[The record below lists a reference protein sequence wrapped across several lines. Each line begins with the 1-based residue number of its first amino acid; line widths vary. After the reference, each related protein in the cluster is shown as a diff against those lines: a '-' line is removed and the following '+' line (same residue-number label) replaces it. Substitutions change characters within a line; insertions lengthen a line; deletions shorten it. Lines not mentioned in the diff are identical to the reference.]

1 MSTLMHRSPSISPS
15 TRPLFDYAVAIG
27 RFQPVHRG
35 HVALLQA
42 GLQTASRMVVLA
54 GSAGQPRSVK
64 NPFTW
69 QERAQMLLAALPDQD
84 RARLCVLGLEDQPGR
99 DADWVS
105 AVESAVQTA
114 LRADGA
120 NPATAR
126 VALVGHV
133 KDASSYYL
141 RLFAHW
147 QWVPIENVA
156 GINATDIRASYFSNT
171 AGPDALWQQETIVPA
186 STVTFL
192 HGFKKTPA
200 WQALSQAW
208 QRQADGSSA
217 A

>member
-1 MSTLMHRSPSISPS
+1 MLPS
-15 TRPLFDYAVAIG
+15 THPLFDCAVAIG

-35 HVALLQA
+35 HVALLKA

-54 GSAGQPRSVK
+54 GSAGQARSVK

-69 QERAQMLLAALPDQD
+69 QERAQMLHAALPEQD
-84 RARLCVLGLEDQPGR
+84 RARLRILGLEDRPGR
-99 DADWVS
+99 DADWVA

-147 QWVPIENVA
+147 QWVPVENVA
-156 GINATDIRASYFSNT
+156 GINATDIRASYFASES
-171 AGPDALWQQETIVPA
+171 GPDALWRQAAIVPP
-186 STVTFL
+186 STVAFL
-192 HGFKKTPA
+192 QDFRHTPA
-200 WQALSQAW
+200 WQALRQAW

>member
-1 MSTLMHRSPSISPS
+1 MSPS

-27 RFQPVHRG
+27 RFQPVHQG

-54 GSAGQPRSVK
+54 GSAGQARSVK

-69 QERAQMLLAALPDQD
+69 QERAQMLHDALSEQD

-99 DADWVS
+99 DADWVA

-114 LRADGA
+114 LRDDRAD
-120 NPATAR
+120 PTTAR

-156 GINATDIRASYFSNT
+156 GINATDIRASYFAAES
-171 AGPDALWQQETIVPA
+171 GPDALWQQAAIVPP
-186 STVTFL
+186 STVAFL
-192 HGFKKTPA
+192 RGFGHTLA
-200 WQALSQAW
+200 WQVLRQAW